1 MVMLTLSFVKRD
13 SCLSQ
18 QLELSLLLVTNPI
31 LPGCYPDASICRR
44 GEDYYL
50 VNSSF
55 GYWPGIPVFRS
66 TDLVNWTQLGHVIE
80 RPAQLDLDGY
90 DLSDGVW
97 APTIREDNDVFYV
110 IVSIARH
117 RQGER
122 MLLFRTTDPAEGW
135 GDPVELAGEGIDP
148 SLFFEN
154 GRAWVT
160 ACRDAHS
167 PADGPAEIWL
177 RELDLNTLELVG
189 ATTVIW
195 RGFARDVWV
204 EAPHLYRGAH
214 GYHLLCAEGGTERN
228 HAVTA
233 AFAERIEGPYRSDP
247 RNPLLTHR
255 HLGAEHP
262 VQNVGHADL
271 VDTPGGDTWAVV
283 LATRPENG
291 HHLLGRETHL
301 VPVGWDDAGPVFAP
315 GSGRVPDTV
324 TIDGIVPRPARPT
337 VDDFDGAALDP
348 AWVSL
353 RAPLAKR
360 ARTRADGSA
369 GLRLRGAGPLA
380 QSGGTPSFLG
390 QRIRDRS
397 FASEAEMTRLDSNAA
412 AGLALVQNER
422 HFVTALLAHDEHGL
436 VLSVRSLCGDRE
448 LEHARRHVG
457 AAVRI
462 TFVIEALT
470 LVVLVDGAEVAQ
482 LSIEFLS
489 TETAGG
495 FIGVLVGPYVE
506 SDGGSAEFRSMSYVA
521 KPEVTSEAELNFSA

>member
-1 MVMLTLSFVKRD
+1 M
-13 SCLSQ
+13 
-18 QLELSLLLVTNPI
+18 LVTNPI

-55 GYWPGIPVFRS
+55 GYWPGIPVFHS
-66 TDLVNWTQLGHVIE
+66 TDLLNWTQLGHVIE

-97 APTIREDNDVFYV
+97 APTIREYDDVFYV

-117 RQGER
+117 RQGQR
-122 MLLFRTTDPAEGW
+122 MLLFRTREPADGW
-135 GDPVELAGEGIDP
+135 GDPIELGGEGIDP
-148 SLFFEN
+148 SLFFED

-167 PADGPAEIWL
+167 PTEGPAEIWM
-177 RELDLNTLELVG
+177 RELDIHTLELVG
-189 ATTVIW
+189 PTTVIW

-271 VDTPGGDTWAVV
+271 VSTPDGDTWAVV

-301 VPVGWDDAGPVFAP
+301 VPVAWDDAGLVFAP
-315 GSGRVPDTV
+315 GSGRVPDVV
-324 TIDGIVPRPARPT
+324 TIDGVAAGPARPT
-337 VDDFDGAALDP
+337 VDGFDGTALDP

-353 RAPLAKR
+353 RGPLGER

-369 GLRLRGAGPLA
+369 GLRLIGGGSLA
-380 QSGGTPSFLG
+380 RSTGTPSFLG
-390 QRIRDRS
+390 RRIRDRS
-397 FASEAEMTRLDSNAA
+397 FASEAEITRLDPDAA

-422 HFVTALLAHDEHGL
+422 HLVTALLTPVGDG
-436 VLSVRSLCGDRE
+436 SVFSLRSRCGDRE
-448 LEHARRHVG
+448 LVHTHRDVG
-457 AAVRI
+457 AATRI
-462 TFVIEALT
+462 TFVVDALT
-470 LVVLVDGAEVAQ
+470 LVVLVDGTEVAQ
-482 LSIEFLS
+482 LGIEFLS

-506 SDGGSAEFRSMSYVA
+506 SDGGSADFRSVSYVA
-521 KPEVTSEAELNFSA
+521 TPQITSVAEPNSSARRGSARVSAPRDPLRR